1 MNILKTLILYCLTLT
16 PVFAQTLWV
25 DATIGN
31 NTNNGLSPETALQ
44 TIQAAANLAQAGD
57 SVNIQAGIYR
67 ESITPLN
74 SGTSDNPIIYQAVK
88 KNTVIL
94 RGSQPIMTSQVIEGN
109 NIGLPFTAELDKIV
123 KTDVSAWNL
132 TQTPRFMVE
141 LNKGQIEQ
149 RHPMAREPD
158 WDVDVIWKQH
168 EFWWTADG
176 GSESVICVATDTACD
191 AESRSFNQL
200 TDNYSDPLV
209 DAGHLGAYDNLV
221 GATITIV
228 DAVQGDHVYRRE
240 ITQHETYLGR
250 VTLAG
255 QAYRRTEDSP
265 GLGWGSRYY
274 IENHPALMDSQGEYW
289 LDVQT
294 QTLYLYADEINP
306 QNLEFSVLDSAWDL
320 TGKSNIVLQDFSIEL
335 YNGAAIKQDN
345 FAEQSSYNNHFRN
358 LTIQYANYGLYLS
371 QDVALNADSNAITQ
385 NCSLEKSTLSQIDSI
400 AVLAQASR
408 SASEQHI
415 PFEFAP
421 MTQIQIND
429 NQIQNVGLRSDSD
442 RGAGIRFIYAD
453 NAQVKNNEL
462 QNIAHDG
469 IHFDKSSINAPDK
482 SYDFIPEEIK
492 LENILVQDNHVTL
505 ACLAGG
511 ECGAIQFSGTPP
523 HQHVFKNALV
533 TGNIL
538 QNSYGWA
545 DISEKRELWE
555 QGHFA
560 YGLFLNNAA
569 GVAMYRNTL
578 FNNSWAGLMVIRH
591 WRDGEIYFYNN
602 IAAGARRGV
611 DIWNSKADDVH
622 GTVGL
627 QIVNNIIANNGEN
640 GFQHTIRENEDKFIT
655 DYNLYY
661 NNGWTRFSNPSLMQ
675 ATRLNQ
681 VFPSLLYLH
690 SLTQWEGNSI
700 EGNPAFVLYG
710 YTSNRTLFLQRRFL
724 AIPTDF
730 KLNVNSAALDKG
742 TALAPALSAL
752 LQQFKVRNVLPQGSQ
767 YDIGVN
773 EFFFQSLFGQGLSI
787 DLQSG
792 AVQESESA
800 FNGKIITAD
809 YSSNVLYVSQTEDVE
824 IVIDMEVAQADR
836 GKQAEL
842 YLVAIFQ
849 SEDGLLARTIMRQ
862 GANWLDW
869 NGRRETLKADS
880 TVELAANQQISI
892 FSGQLRRLQGQF
904 QIFIGYLLPDT
915 QVIVFNADT
924 PIRFTVQ

>member
-1 MNILKTLILYCLTLT
+1 MNILKILILYCLIIA
-16 PVFAQTLWV
+16 PVFAQNIWV

-31 NTNNGLSPETALQ
+31 DTNDGSSSETALK

-57 SVNIQAGIYR
+57 TVNIQTGIYR
-67 ESITPLN
+67 ESITPFN
-74 SGTSDNPIIYQAVK
+74 NGTAENPIIYKAVK
-88 KNTVIL
+88 KATVIL
-94 RGSQPIMTSQVIEGN
+94 RGSQPITTSQTIEGN

-123 KTDVSAWNL
+123 KTDVSNWNL
-132 TQTPRFMVE
+132 TQTPRFIVE
-141 LNKGQIEQ
+141 FNNGQIEQ

-158 WDVDVIWKQH
+158 WDLDVNWKQH

-176 GSESVICVATDTACD
+176 GSESVICVATDSACD
-191 AESRSFNQL
+191 ADSRSFNQL

-209 DAGHLGAYDNLV
+209 DPGHLGAYDNLV

-240 ITQHETYLGR
+240 ITQHEPYLGR
-250 VTLAG
+250 VTLTG
-255 QAYRRTEDSP
+255 HAYRRVEDSP

-289 LDVQT
+289 LDSTT

-306 QNLEFSVLDSAWDL
+306 QNLEFSVLETAWDL
-320 TGKSNIVLQDFSIEL
+320 TGKSNIVLQDLTIEL

-345 FAEQSSYNNHFRN
+345 TAEQSSYNNQFRN
-358 LTIQYANYGLYLS
+358 LTIQYANYGMYLS
-371 QDVALNADSNAITQ
+371 QDVGLNPDPNAITQ

-400 AVLAQASR
+400 AVLAQATR
-408 SASEQHI
+408 SVSNEHI

-421 MTQIQIND
+421 MTQIQIDD

-453 NAQVKNNEL
+453 NAQVVDNEL

-482 SYDFIPEEIK
+482 SYDFLPEEIT

-523 HQHVFKNALV
+523 DQHVFKNVLV
-533 TGNIL
+533 TGNVL
-538 QNSYGWA
+538 QNNYGWA

-560 YGLFLNNAA
+560 YGLFLNDAS
-569 GVAMYRNTL
+569 GIAMYRNSL
-578 FNNSWAGLMVIRH
+578 FNNSWAGLMIIRH

-611 DIWNSKADDVH
+611 DVWNSKADDVH
-622 GTVGL
+622 GTLGL
-627 QIVNNIIANNGEN
+627 QIVNNIIVNNGEN
-640 GFQHTIRENEDKFIT
+640 GFQHTIRDNEDKFTT

-661 NNGWTRFSNPSLMQ
+661 NNGWTRLATPTLMQ

-681 VFPSLLYLH
+681 AYPSLLYLH

-742 TALAPALSAL
+742 SDLAPVLSRL

-787 DLQSG
+787 NLQSG

-800 FNGKIITAD
+800 FNGKITTSD

-849 SEDGLLARTIMRQ
+849 SENGLLARTVMRQ
-862 GANWLDW
+862 GTIWQDW
-869 NGRRETLKADS
+869 NGRQETLKPDS
-880 TVELAANQQISI
+880 VIELAANQQIDI

-904 QIFIGYLLPDT
+904 QIFIGYLLPDA
-915 QVIVFNADT
+915 QVMVFNADT
-924 PIRFTVQ
+924 PITFTVQ